1 MLCGEGQML
10 KIARE
15 GVGWGAQKQF
25 RLLRD
30 HWGDFDAVKPP
41 ITLYWNAFTRDFP
54 RLERRKNGGVTIVS
68 RVGGWHFDTAEIT
81 GQVLEMSDGAIFV
94 SDYTRRLAKKYFGDK
109 LPKHQIVIP
118 NSVPECRHYTLADPP
133 YLLVRAG
140 GLGWPIWKRHMLSR
154 SLSIVALKKIWP
166 MLRRIHPGLGLKIVG
181 KADRKLKDQYFGDGI
196 EYIDYV
202 KDPDA
207 LHALGGKA
215 AALVHLVIGD
225 HSPNTVCEIIGEGR
239 PAIVPDR
246 GGARE
251 LAGRAGLLVEM
262 DEWEDVTAEG
272 VDWPPGRGEM
282 DVWWPLDEKT
292 YDPDVLSLAAAVGRV
307 LETPA
312 HWRKQA
318 RKRAGELKPKD
329 TAAKYMDFLE
339 LCAK

>member
-1 MLCGEGQML
+1 MTL

-25 RLLRD
+25 RLLRN
-30 HWGDFDAVKPP
+30 HWGDFADVKPP
-41 ITLYWNAFTRDFP
+41 IALYWNAFTRDLP
-54 RLERRKNGGVTIVS
+54 RLERRKKGGVTIVS

-81 GQVLEMSDGAIFV
+81 GRVLEMSDGAIFV
-94 SDYTRRLAKKYFGDK
+94 SDYTRQLAKKHFGDK
-109 LPKHQIVIP
+109 VPERNIVVP
-118 NSVPECRHYTLADPP
+118 NSVPECRHYPLANPP

-154 SLSIVALKKIWP
+154 SLSIVALWKIWL
-166 MLRRIHPGLGLKIVG
+166 MLRKIYPDLGLKIVG
-181 KADRKLKDQYFGDGI
+181 KADRKLKEQYFGDGI

-202 KDPDA
+202 KDPSA

-225 HSPNTVCEIIGEGR
+225 HSPNTVCEIIAEGR

-262 DEWEDVTAEG
+262 DECAPPIFEDEG
-272 VDWPPGRGEM
+272 LPPGRGEM

-292 YDPDVLSLAAAVGRV
+292 YDPDILHLAEAVREV
-307 LETPA
+307 LEKPA
-312 HWRKQA
+312 YWRKQA
-318 RKRAGELKPKD
+318 RKRAGELNPKE
-329 TAAKYMDFLE
+329 TAAKYMDFME